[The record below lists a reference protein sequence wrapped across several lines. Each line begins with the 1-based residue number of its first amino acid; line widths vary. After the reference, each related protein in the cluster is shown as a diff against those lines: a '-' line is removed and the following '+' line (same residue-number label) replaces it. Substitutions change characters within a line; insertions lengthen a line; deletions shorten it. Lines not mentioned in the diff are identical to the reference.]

1 MKKLSTLL
9 LSIFLLTTFL
19 SGTYAQED
27 NLTTDTKYFDITME
41 RTGQSAWNKA
51 VTYVITVTPKKD
63 SPKTQILWNAPT
75 LIGITPKHEEFVD
88 LYMEETYSFKAILE
102 PKREG
107 SYTISVNLIA
117 WQHDTNYT
125 NSVSDLITFD
135 SDLIAQPVDPGY
147 TFGNIAKILTIVLLS
162 GLGVWG
168 LVILLKKSLKALVKW
183 LTPPS

>member
-1 MKKLSTLL
+1 MKKLSTIL
-9 LSIFLLTTFL
+9 LSVLLLTTFL
-19 SGTYAQED
+19 SGTYAEED
-27 NLTTDTKYFDITME
+27 DLTTDTKYFDITME

-51 VTYVITVTPKKD
+51 VTYVITVTPKTD

-75 LIGITPKHEEFVD
+75 LIEITPKHDEFVD
-88 LYMEETYSFKAILE
+88 LYMGQTYSFEATLI

-107 SYTISVNLIA
+107 SYSISVNLIA

-135 SDLIAQPVDPGY
+135 DSLIAQPVDPGY
-147 TFGNIAKILTIVLLS
+147 TFGNIAKILIFTLLA
-162 GLGVWG
+162 GLGTWG
-168 LVILLKKSLKALVKW
+168 IVILLKKGLKALTKW